1 MPWLSAR
8 HGLDPPTRYGI
19 RMPIAE
25 GLVTVTLQSQM
36 VGTCRL
42 WLKAPRAG
50 AMVCPWWWEVLLAR
64 PQREHKNLSLFLPR

>member
-1 MPWLSAR
+1 MVMTSRLLANMPWLSAQ

-25 GLVTVTLQSQM
+25 GLVTMKLRSQM

-42 WLKAPRAG
+42 WLEA
-50 AMVCPWWWEVLLAR
+50 
-64 PQREHKNLSLFLPR
+64 